1 MTTSMQQP
9 ETVQHIVSP
18 DGGGTTPPEDSHLQM
33 NRTVNPH
40 TSVEDYSRVM
50 LEYTHNRMVSFTDPD
65 ADKGSPVSRSSRS
78 SAGSGES
85 GDLTGGML
93 RRGPAPTSAG
103 VSHRDFGD
111 RDGRKSTRDG
121 EKNPSF

>member
-9 ETVQHIVSP
+9 ETVQPMVPH
-18 DGGGTTPPEDSHLQM
+18 GGGTSPPGDSHLQM

-50 LEYTHNRMVSFTDPD
+50 LEYTHNRMASFADLD

-85 GDLTGGML
+85 GDSAGDML

-103 VSHRDFGD
+103 VSHHDFGE
-111 RDGRKSTRDG
+111 RGGRKATRDG
-121 EKNPSF
+121 EKNSSF